1 MFVSWIPVHPGRRVG
16 HLVSPAVAMIGRSFP
31 GVLEGAAGGDED
43 AFGKLWRDL
52 QPPLLR
58 YLTVV
63 APGAAEDL
71 AFKTWS
77 AVVGGIGRFRGDEPM
92 FRAWVFT
99 IAHHETQEW
108 RRRAAH
114 APTQIVPL
122 PDIVDLA
129 ATDDPAAAVL
139 ECVSTRVALSLI
151 ATLPPDQAEAIA
163 LRVVTGLDMAR
174 VATIMGKRT
183 GTVRVLAH
191 RGLRGLA
198 ERLSARGRIRG
209 TV

>member
-1 MFVSWIPVHPGRRVG
+1 LFVSWIPVHPRRRVER
-16 HLVSPAVAMIGRSFP
+16 LVPPAVAMIGRSFP
-31 GVLEGAAGGDED
+31 RVLEAAAGGDED

-52 QPPLLR
+52 QPRLLR

-71 AFKTWS
+71 ACKTWS
-77 AVVGGIGRFRGDEPM
+77 AVVGGVGRFRGDEPM
-92 FRAWVFT
+92 FRAWLFT

-114 APTQIVPL
+114 APTQIVPV

-129 ATDDPAAAVL
+129 APDDPAGGVL
-139 ECVSTRVALSLI
+139 EGISTRAALSLI
-151 ATLPPDQAEAIA
+151 ATLPPDQAEVIA
-163 LRVVTGLDMAR
+163 LRVVAGLDMVG
-174 VATIMGKRT
+174 VASIMGKRP
-183 GTVRVLAH
+183 GTVRGLAH

-198 ERLSARGRIRG
+198 ERLSASGRIRG